1 MLPALVALALA
12 AEPLPA
18 PGVAPAGSTPSP
30 RARTVAGK
38 IIGVAPADAQ
48 LTLEAAD
55 GPLRLSF
62 DRNTMVFLE
71 AHMGTPR
78 DLLPGLPARAALDP
92 GGLAFWIE
100 LRPRGVVPT
109 ARDGE
114 GGPDAAPPAPAAS
127 LAPPTA
133 AARPAADPA
142 AAEGGPG
149 SR

>member
-1 MLPALVALALA
+1 MLPALVALALV
-12 AEPLPA
+12 AEPLSAPA
-18 PGVAPAGSTPSP
+18 AAAAGSTPAS

-38 IIGVAPADAQ
+38 ITGVAPAESQ

-71 AHMGTPR
+71 ARTGTPR
-78 DLLPGLPARAALDP
+78 DLVPGLPARAAVGP
-92 GGLAFWIE
+92 GGLAYWIE
-100 LRPRGVVPT
+100 LRPRGVIPT

-114 GGPDAAPPAPAAS
+114 GGPEATPPTPAAS

-133 AARPAADPA
+133 VARPSEDPS

>member
-12 AEPLPA
+12 AEPIPA
-18 PGVAPAGSTPSP
+18 PAVAPAGSVPARP
-30 RARTVAGK
+30 ARTVAGK
-38 IIGVAPADAQ
+38 ISAVVPAESR

-55 GPLRLSF
+55 GPLRLAF

-71 AHMGTPR
+71 ARMGTPR
-78 DLLPGLPARAALDP
+78 DLLPGLPARAAVGP

-109 ARDGE
+109 SRDGE
-114 GGPDAAPPAPAAS
+114 AGPEAAPPAAAS

-133 AARPAADPA
+133 AARPTADPA